1 MSKFK
6 YSIVFTFLLFIL
18 LSCSSEE
25 DTGIEGDGNVVSIV
39 KSVETFNR
47 LKIEGVFNVYL
58 NQDKTEKIRIE
69 AEQNI
74 IDLIKFN
81 HDGKTLTIDYDSKH
95 SINKSEDID
104 LYITI
109 ADLKEL
115 DLEIIGHVK
124 TNNALDLS
132 KFLLINN
139 SVGHVDF
146 SMLSK
151 KFTVINNSV
160 GNVNLFGLVENFT
173 LNNNS
178 LGNVDAFELTA
189 EKVSIENNSVGNV
202 NVNATYSIEIEN
214 NGVGNITF
222 KGHPEKINIENNALG
237 KVEEKK

>member
-6 YSIVFTFLLFIL
+6 SSIVFTLSLFIL

-25 DTGIEGDGNVVSIV
+25 DTGIKGEGSVVSVV
-39 KSVETFNR
+39 KSVESFNR

-74 IDLIKFN
+74 IDLIKFHN
-81 HDGKTLTIDYDSKH
+81 DGKTLTIDYDSKH
-95 SINKSEDID
+95 SINKSEDVD

-115 DLEIIGHVK
+115 DLEIVGNVK
-124 TNNALDLS
+124 TNNSLDLS

-139 SVGHVDF
+139 SVGNVDF
-146 SMLSK
+146 SLLSK

-160 GNVNLFGLVENFT
+160 GNVNLFGLVEKFT

-178 LGNVDAFELTA
+178 VGNIDAFPLTA
-189 EKVSIENNSVGNV
+189 EKVSVENNSIGNIDV
-202 NVNATYSIEIEN
+202 TATYSLEIEN

-222 KGHPEKINIENNALG
+222 QGDPEKRSIKNNALG